1 MYRIVIMSVISN
13 NICEVIS
20 EPAGIKLSLE
30 TNPRIFERIFFKD
43 SIK

>member
-1 MYRIVIMSVISN
+1 MNSFSK

-43 SIK
+43 SMLKFFFFF